1 MVEMTALQI
10 AASLLVALAVVL
22 CMVRL
27 LLGPETLD
35 RLVAADTLAVI
46 VTTVL
51 ASLAALFESPLYL
64 DVALIF
70 ATLAFVGTV
79 AIARVMERPEE

>member
-27 LLGPETLD
+27 MLGPETLD